1 MGLDRSKDLNANRRG
16 RRTEE
21 EKKVRGIQ
29 KEKRAEGRGAQQQW
43 NWMTRR
49 INTH

>member
-1 MGLDRSKDLNANRRG
+1 MDLDKSTMDLNANRRG

-29 KEKRAEGRGAQQQW
+29 KEKRVERRGAQHG
-43 NWMTRR
+43 TE
-49 INTH
+49 